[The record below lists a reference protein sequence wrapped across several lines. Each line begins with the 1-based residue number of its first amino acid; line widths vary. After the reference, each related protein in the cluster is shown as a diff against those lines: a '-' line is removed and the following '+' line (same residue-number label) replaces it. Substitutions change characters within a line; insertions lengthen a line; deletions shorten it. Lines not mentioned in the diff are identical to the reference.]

1 MNRLVKC
8 TLALALITLG
18 MLLIVSGIEINTADK
33 IERSRFDHKLAL
45 VNDILRNLD
54 YDALINVQLT
64 TEMPINVSA
73 AVTLSSIDTI
83 ITNGQ
88 QTAVLIELATNSG
101 YNGLIRLIVAIR
113 ADGVVLGARVIE
125 HHETPGLGDKIES
138 NRSDWI
144 NSFVDKSL
152 NSIPGNSWRVKRDG
166 GEFDQFTGATI
177 TPRAVVTAVHLALL
191 FVRNHHQ
198 TLFQS
203 KPSNAD

>member
-33 IERSRFDHKLAL
+33 IERSRFEHKLAL

-152 NSIPGNSWRVKRDG
+152 NSIPSNSWRVERDG

-177 TPRAVVTAVHLALL
+177 TPRAVVTAVHLVLL
-191 FVRNHHQ
+191 FVRDHHH

>member
-1 MNRLVKC
+1 MNGLVKC
-8 TLALALITLG
+8 TLALALIALG

-33 IERSRFDHKLAL
+33 IQQSRLNHKHAL
-45 VNDILRNLD
+45 VNDILRNMD
-54 YDALINVQLT
+54 YDALVYVQLT
-64 TEMPINVSA
+64 TEMPINVSP
-73 AVTLSSIDTI
+73 AVTLSSIDAI

-88 QTAVLIELATNSG
+88 RAAVLIELATNSG
-101 YNGLIRLIVAIR
+101 YNGLIRLVVAIR
-113 ADGVVLGARVIE
+113 ADGVVLGTRVTE

-152 NSIPGNSWRVKRDG
+152 NSVPNNSWLVKRDG

-191 FVRNHHQ
+191 FVRDHHQ
-198 TLFQS
+198 TLFQ
-203 KPSNAD
+203 KQPSDAG

>member
-1 MNRLVKC
+1 M
-8 TLALALITLG
+8 
-18 MLLIVSGIEINTADK
+18 
-33 IERSRFDHKLAL
+33 
-45 VNDILRNLD
+45 D
-54 YDALINVQLT
+54 YDALVNVQLI

-73 AVTLSSIDTI
+73 TVALSSIDAI

-88 QTAVLIELATNSG
+88 RTAVLIELATNSG
-101 YNGLIRLIVAIR
+101 YNGAIRLLIAVR
-113 ADGVVLGARVIE
+113 ADGVVLGTRIIE
-125 HHETPGLGDKIES
+125 HHETPGLGDKIELH
-138 NRSDWI
+138 RSDWI

-152 NSIPGNSWRVKRDG
+152 NNIPSNSWRVKRDG

-198 TLFQS
+198 ALFQS

>member
-113 ADGVVLGARVIE
+113 ADGVVLGARIIE

-152 NSIPGNSWRVKRDG
+152 NSTPNNSWRVKRDG

-191 FVRNHHQ
+191 FVRDHHQ
-198 TLFQS
+198 TLFQLKS
-203 KPSNAD
+203 SNAD